1 MSWIDQVGKLLKQH
15 TSGGAAAAPAAD
27 VNAIFDQV
35 SKEAPSGVI
44 AEGLAAAFR
53 SGQTPG
59 FGRMLSTLFAN
70 STGEQKAGML
80 NQLLTSVSPSL
91 LTKVLSGVGLA
102 GLAGG
107 PGARITPDEAQKL
120 TPEAVQQLAANAEKS
135 NPSIIDTISGFYAQ
149 HGALVKTLGG
159 TVLTVALT
167 KIAERQRQT

>member
-1 MSWIDQVGKLLKQH
+1 MGWIDPVGKLVRQH
-15 TSGGAAAAPAAD
+15 TSGGAAEAPAAGG
-27 VNAIFDQV
+27 NAIFDQV
-35 SKEAPSGVI
+35 SRDAARVVI

-80 NQLLTSVSPSL
+80 NRLLTSVSPSL